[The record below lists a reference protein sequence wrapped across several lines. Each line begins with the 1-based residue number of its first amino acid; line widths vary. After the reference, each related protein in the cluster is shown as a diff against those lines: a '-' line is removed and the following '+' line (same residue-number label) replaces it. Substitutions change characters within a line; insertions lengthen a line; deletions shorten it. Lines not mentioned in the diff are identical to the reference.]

1 MSLESEIAQLNESN
15 LQLDV
20 NNINELVGKA
30 KRNEQIYM
38 NQIDF
43 YKLSN

>member
-38 NQIDF
+38 NQIEL